1 MARIETIGSPL
12 YLFRTVSGYRNKFS
26 SRHLQIRKQSC
37 QRTGLE
43 HEQEKERNTSGRGAT
58 PKKKIPQYFGLGPA
72 LNLEPN
78 FRYLSPGSWGGGGYV
93 GS

>member
-1 MARIETIGSPL
+1 MARVETTGSPL

-26 SRHLQIRKQSC
+26 PRHLHIRKQSS

-43 HEQEKERNTSGRGAT
+43 NEQEKERNTSGRGAT
-58 PKKKIPQYFGLGPA
+58 PKKNSPIFRPGTAFGTKFPILISRQ
-72 LNLEPN
+72 L
-78 FRYLSPGSWGGGGYV
+78 GGGFV